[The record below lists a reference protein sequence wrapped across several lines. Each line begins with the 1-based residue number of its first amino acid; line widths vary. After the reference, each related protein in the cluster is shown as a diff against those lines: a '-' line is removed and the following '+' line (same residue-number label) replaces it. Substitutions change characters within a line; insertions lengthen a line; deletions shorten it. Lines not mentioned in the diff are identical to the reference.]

1 MSEVLIFY
9 KHNKLSYCGIWRI
22 RVALDKS
29 AGKEA
34 DYYIF
39 QFLLVTTFV
48 SLILFSNLNINYF
61 VVHVK
66 NCEVLRFYFTIFIG

>member
-9 KHNKLSYCGIWRI
+9 KHNKVSYCGIWRI

-34 DYYIF
+34 DY
-39 QFLLVTTFV
+39 
-48 SLILFSNLNINYF
+48 
-61 VVHVK
+61 
-66 NCEVLRFYFTIFIG
+66 